1 MMAKRPTLEPP
12 PAEPLAAASPGL
24 RPWKVV
30 AALVAAAAWG
40 YLLYAADGG
49 WLDLQESGARLAE
62 LEAEVARLEARN
74 DSMRQVLHRLQNDP
88 AYLEKLAREQYG
100 MARPG
105 ERVYRIRTTADGSG
119 GE

>member
-1 MMAKRPTLEPP
+1 MIDKRRSQEAPSTG
-12 PAEPLAAASPGL
+12 PLAAAPGKLSP
-24 RPWKVV
+24 WTVV
-30 AALVAAAAWG
+30 AALGAAAAGG

-49 WLDLQESGARLAE
+49 WLDLQERGVRLAE

-74 DSMRQVLHRLQNDP
+74 DSMRQVLHRLQNYP